1 MIPGI
6 MTAAAFVLASAV
18 FFTQKLKNG
27 SRIKHLF
34 SVIHKPLG
42 YLLLAL
48 AIVHLALTL
57 RVIRQRSAMIYILG
71 IAMVICVTA
80 GIIAWHRIKDKHKA
94 LVLHKLCTLA
104 LLPLLIAHIAFCVIS
119 LKEYQ
124 REVAAIS
131 FFNPEISFV
140 ADGQYTGECDVGYIF
155 AKVNVT
161 VKDGVVTDI
170 QLLAHRNERGKA
182 GERVIN
188 EILFEQRTDVDVVSS
203 ATNSSKVI
211 KKAVENALEKGLN
224 NQN

>member
-6 MTAAAFVLASAV
+6 MTAAVFVLVSAV
-18 FFTQKLKNG
+18 FFTQKLKNS
-27 SRIKHLF
+27 SRIKNLF
-34 SVIHKPLG
+34 PVIHKPLG
-42 YLLLAL
+42 YLLLAF
-48 AIVHLALTL
+48 AIAHLALAL
-57 RVIRQRSAMIYILG
+57 RLIRQRPAMIYILG
-71 IAMVICVTA
+71 IAMMICIAA
-80 GIIAWHRIKDKHKA
+80 GIIAWRRIKNKHKA
-94 LVLHKLCTLA
+94 LVWHKLCA
-104 LLPLLIAHIAFCVIS
+104 LVSVLLLIVHIAFCVIS

-131 FFNPEISFV
+131 FLNPEISFV

-155 AKVNVT
+155 AKVKVT

-170 QLLAHRNERGKA
+170 QLLAHRNERDKA
-182 GERVIN
+182 GEGVID
-188 EILFEQRTDVDVVSS
+188 EILFEQRTDVDAVSS

>member
-6 MTAAAFVLASAV
+6 MTAAAFVLVSAV

-42 YLLLAL
+42 YSLLAL
-48 AIVHLALTL
+48 AIVHLVLALRL
-57 RVIRQRSAMIYILG
+57 IRQRPAMIYILG
-71 IAMVICVTA
+71 IAMLICLTA
-80 GIIAWHRIKDKHKA
+80 GIIAWRRIKDKQRA
-94 LVLHKLCTLA
+94 LAWHKLCALA
-104 LLPLLIAHIAFCVIS
+104 LVPLLIAHITFCVIS

-131 FFNPEISFV
+131 FFNPGISFV

-155 AKVNVT
+155 AKVKVT
-161 VKDGVVTDI
+161 IKDGVVTDI

-182 GERVIN
+182 GEGVID
-188 EILFEQRTDVDVVSS
+188 EILFEQRTDVDAVSN

-224 NQN
+224 N